1 MGVANAENSDA
12 PAEMTTAKPRER
24 QFQVVPVPGK
34 FTRGR
39 WQCWDY
45 RDEKP
50 DVSGEILDFTE
61 KADKNVP
68 PSTLPVAVD
77 PQPMAN
83 LGSLQQSGDALSH
96 TSSEP
101 VLPLVQGNAVSAQ
114 TAAQVPVDI
123 PISTQSQ
130 PVHKESSTIVVTSIA
145 PAPVTPVHGT
155 PSSSADIIPSVDVA
169 ANLTNVQVVPSSVTI
184 MSESESEGMLSPPL
198 TLSSAGATLSSSASI
213 PIGAI
218 SSQDGSDLPCSTS
231 PSVPAVPANSFVN
244 PPIISTTPVPAPLPR
259 QSSAQGAAV
268 AALSRQTSLASFPE
282 GAPPIISTLPPIDG
296 ALEEVSAAGNV
307 PGGPNVVAIDNK
319 IEQAMDLVKTHLTFA
334 VREEVEILRSTIVD
348 LEAKVAQLESQNQ
361 VLKQFAPA
369 EVVANLALLVQN
381 AQQQKQLQQ
390 QLQQAQAASV
400 SLPTNAQPTL
410 APPAQPVIV
419 TTQPIHAAQMQQQPV
434 GAVPVLTT
442 ATTLPPS
449 VDATPIVIPNSI
461 SSAGDTLI
469 TNSASQSMST
479 LNSMAVNVSSST
491 SNTATL

>member
-169 ANLTNVQVVPSSVTI
+169 ANLTNVQV
-184 MSESESEGMLSPPL
+184 
-198 TLSSAGATLSSSASI
+198 
-213 PIGAI
+213 
-218 SSQDGSDLPCSTS
+218 
-231 PSVPAVPANSFVN
+231 
-244 PPIISTTPVPAPLPR
+244 
-259 QSSAQGAAV
+259 GAAV

>member
-1 MGVANAENSDA
+1 MVVLHASPTSCFTASARFTRMVSVEELDSNLTLLTRHSPSLVKA
-12 PAEMTTAKPRER
+12 PRQKNLGTEMTTSSP
-24 QFQVVPVPGK
+24 
-34 FTRGR
+34 
-39 WQCWDY
+39 
-45 RDEKP
+45 
-50 DVSGEILDFTE
+50 I
-61 KADKNVP
+61 P
-68 PSTLPVAVD
+68 P
-77 PQPMAN
+77 
-83 LGSLQQSGDALSH
+83 
-96 TSSEP
+96 E
-101 VLPLVQGNAVSAQ
+101 
-114 TAAQVPVDI
+114 
-123 PISTQSQ
+123 
-130 PVHKESSTIVVTSIA
+130 
-145 PAPVTPVHGT
+145 
-155 PSSSADIIPSVDVA
+155 
-169 ANLTNVQVVPSSVTI
+169 
-184 MSESESEGMLSPPL
+184 SPPENV
-198 TLSSAGATLSSSASI
+198 SSPTGSSMITPPGSPHPRPTRCMSPFHAPELPSPAALMFDYGILQTPQISPTSRVVGA
-213 PIGAI
+213 
-218 SSQDGSDLPCSTS
+218 
-231 PSVPAVPANSFVN
+231 N
-244 PPIISTTPVPAPLPR
+244 PPNTPTTPATTPMF
-259 QSSAQGAAV
+259 GMII
-268 AALSRQTSLASFPE
+268 TAS
-282 GAPPIISTLPPIDG
+282 
-296 ALEEVSAAGNV
+296 SAAGNV